1 MDPCSDDDEYA
12 HELFETPLPSA
23 RDPPA
28 SPGPEAVAPA
38 RHGAA
43 VPPAEPASLD
53 DDDAVAPARH
63 GAAVAPSEPA
73 SLDDDDAVAPAR
85 HDAAVAPS
93 EPASLDDDDELER
106 RKRAIKGD
114 TNLRRP
120 PYPERPVFTAKM
132 SVRARLVAV
141 QQFINAFEYNH
152 TGANYFTKRR
162 DRGLKHVSLTA
173 KDIIR
178 EALPIQCVEAVF
190 LACYLTAEMKE
201 IERFPLSFKSNM
213 GGRMYRHIVLAVE
226 HQGKWGALGISRR
239 DTLMYKELKFSSLSA
254 LVLHFKDSYA
264 GCCHEL
270 VKVYVGLPFAH
281 DVFSSVPVKWRVLRA
296 SLQAT
301 NSEQVAAALDRYAK
315 DGTWAREYHARTG
328 ELPEAFARKT
338 GLQASEY
345 TSDLRASAARKP
357 AVKKMAKRSKR
368 ARRRKSVVKGSDGN
382 ASETKPAE
390 AEAEAEAGSSD
401 DEADRYSSSDE
412 ERDVEAE
419 PEPAPARDSENGPI
433 ATPAAFLG
441 V

>member
-1 MDPCSDDDEYA
+1 MSFRALPACSDRRMDPCSDDDEYA

-63 GAAVAPSEPA
+63 
-73 SLDDDDAVAPAR
+73 
-85 HDAAVAPS
+85 DAAVAPS

-114 TNLRRP
+114 TSLKRP

-141 QQFINAFEYNH
+141 QQFIKEFEYNH

-201 IERFPLSFKSNM
+201 VERFPLSFKSNM
-213 GGRMYRHIVLAVE
+213 GGRMFRHIVLAVE

-328 ELPEAFARKT
+328 ELPEAFTRKT

-357 AVKKMAKRSKR
+357 AVEKTAKRSKR
-368 ARRRKSVVKGSDGN
+368 ARRRKSGVKASDGD